1 MRKTKAEINE
11 EIFRSKGALDLLMCY
26 LGIEH
31 TNNGNMY
38 FYDDD
43 DNIIDMYIDGMKC
56 VYPFTAN
63 RIPQKGEIEFNVYFN
78 TKLMLSILE
87 WYFAEH
93 GYIVNIQ
100 KITNGR
106 PDTIGHVE
114 IEFMNGVVYKSDVY
128 YKDSLKYIDI
138 LMKLE
143 RALPMDFQRLRSY
156 DINPVNLR

>member
-1 MRKTKAEINE
+1 MRKTKAEIND

-26 LGIEH
+26 LGIEYS
-31 TNNGNMY
+31 NDGRMY

-43 DNIIDMYIDGMKC
+43 DNLVDMYIDGMRC
-56 VYPFTAN
+56 IYPFA
-63 RIPQKGEIEFNVYFN
+63 RPAQRGEIDFNVYFN

-93 GYIVNIQ
+93 NYIVSIQ
-100 KITNGR
+100 KITNGK
-106 PDTIGHVE
+106 PDNIGHVE
-114 IEFMNGVVYKSDVY
+114 IEFMNGVIYKSDVY

-143 RALPMDFQRLRSY
+143 GALPMDFQRLREY
-156 DINPVNLR
+156 DLNHANSK

>member
-1 MRKTKAEINE
+1 MRKTKAEIND

-26 LGIEH
+26 LGIEY
-31 TNNGNMY
+31 TADGRMY

-43 DNIIDMYIDGMKC
+43 DNIVDMYIDGMTC
-56 VYPFTAN
+56 IYPFVRQA
-63 RIPQKGEIEFNVYFN
+63 QKGEIDFNPYFN
-78 TKLMLSILE
+78 TKLMLNILE

-93 GYIVNIQ
+93 SYIVNIQ

-106 PDTIGHVE
+106 PDNIGHVE
-114 IEFMNGVVYKSDVY
+114 IEFMNGVIYKSDVY

-143 RALPMDFQRLRSY
+143 GALPMDFQRLRSF